1 MYDQFNTYRQKYRQI
16 DKEECRI
23 DSSKEARNHE
33 QVCFLYEQGWQEGV
47 QGSLWGHQIN
57 TEGVPG
63 GFWDQSFTSHNRALE
78 TGTSVDLSVD
88 VDDYNACLAIINA

>member
-1 MYDQFNTYRQKYRQI
+1 MYDQFNTYRQEYRQI

-33 QVCFLYEQGWQEGV
+33 QVCFLYEQGWQGGV

-57 TEGVPG
+57 TERVQG
-63 GFWDQSFTSHNRALE
+63 GFRDHRALE
-78 TGTSVDLSVD
+78 TGTSVYLSVD